1 MVSGWKE
8 VCAWVGLKNPC
19 VEQGWATSMWND
31 SRWNKALTQVGPSDA
46 INETATDE
54 FKQQIFP
61 RQRGGCYGTNQVKR
75 QIVSGVELH
84 LVVGVKGSRYP
95 GYKVL

>member
-1 MVSGWKE
+1 MIGKSLLDQFV
-8 VCAWVGLKNPC
+8 
-19 VEQGWATSMWND
+19 WN
-31 SRWNKALTQVGPSDA
+31 NELTQFGPSDA

-61 RQRGGCYGTNQVKR
+61 RRRGGCHGTNQVKR

-84 LVVGVKGSRYP
+84 GG
-95 GYKVL
+95 GAEENCN